1 MKSACDLIATCGEL
15 KSVTQRQ
22 HYAGLCFFTGGVFV
36 LFSSLQSCSF
46 RVTIEINLIFGL
58 CHYVYALRLRLRGG

>member
-1 MKSACDLIATCGEL
+1 MFL
-15 KSVTQRQ
+15 KDNIRWFV
-22 HYAGLCFFTGGVFV
+22 CFTGGVFV

-58 CHYVYALRLRLRGG
+58 CHYEYALRLRLRGG